1 MKIFA
6 KFLLPGVF
14 VFFFGVPVWAQVSW
28 LTNCRHGLYW
38 DHNEQ
43 SVINDLVER
52 QDCLS
57 AKLQENDYLKTKIY
71 DLQDKLEQTERDLH
85 IAEVR
90 IETLESRYSMVD
102 LLLTT
107 LPERRP
113 ANKPMAPVN
122 KPKAPV
128 NNPTPGKPK
137 ATASKPTA
145 PVNKPMPQ

>member
-1 MKIFA
+1 MKILA

-14 VFFFGVPVWAQVSW
+14 VFFFGVPVWAQVSS
-28 LTNCRHGLYW
+28 LTNCQHGLFW
-38 DHNEQ
+38 DQDEQ
-43 SVINDLVER
+43 SVINDLVKR

-57 AKLQENDYLKTKIY
+57 AELQENGYLKTEIY

-90 IETLESRYSMVD
+90 IETLESRYQMLD
-102 LLLTT
+102 LLLTP

-113 ANKPMAPVN
+113 AN

-137 ATASKPTA
+137 APANKPTVPVSKPTPA
-145 PVNKPMPQ
+145 VKEGTH

>member
-1 MKIFA
+1 MKILA
-6 KFLLPGVF
+6 KFLLSGVF

-28 LTNCRHGLYW
+28 LTNCQHGSYW

-43 SVINDLVER
+43 SVIKDLVER

-90 IETLESRYSMVD
+90 IETLESRYKMLD

-107 LPERRP
+107 LPERR
-113 ANKPMAPVN
+113 PVN

-145 PVNKPMPQ
+145 PVNKPMP